1 VKARGLRLD
10 LPATGARGG
19 AAPSVRSPLIID
31 GEPAA
36 AETAAPRL
44 GEQTDAIV
52 SELGLSGREIADLRA
67 AGAVG

>member
-1 VKARGLRLD
+1 MQARGLRLD

-19 AAPSVRSPLIID
+19 NAPSVRSPLVID

-44 GEQTDAIV
+44 GEHTDGV
-52 SELGLSGREIADLRA
+52 LSELGLSAEEIADLRA